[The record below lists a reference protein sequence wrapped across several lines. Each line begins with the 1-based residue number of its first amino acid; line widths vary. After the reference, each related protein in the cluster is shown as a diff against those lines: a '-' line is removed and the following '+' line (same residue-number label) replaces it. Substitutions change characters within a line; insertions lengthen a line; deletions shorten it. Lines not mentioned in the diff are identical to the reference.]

1 MDSTRPDTPL
11 QDERGLGSFSPVS
24 NPWGDFGL
32 TQSGTEQVLARLN
45 NLEVMMREQHL
56 ATREHLSKGLRE
68 CLCIEKSMH
77 EKTCRNLQ
85 LAIDGIAAIKQRH
98 QADPALM
105 SGILGLVNS
114 ALLYLQT
121 TSPATAP
128 AIGAVLIGDNSP
140 STSQQQ
146 QQPQQN

>member
-1 MDSTRPDTPL
+1 M
-11 QDERGLGSFSPVS
+11 
-24 NPWGDFGL
+24 GDFGL

-45 NLEVMMREQHL
+45 NLEVMVREQHL
-56 ATREHLSKGLRE
+56 ATREHLSKWLRE

-77 EKTCRNLQ
+77 EKTCRSLQ

-114 ALLYLQT
+114 GFLYLQT

-128 AIGAVLIGDNSP
+128 AIGAVSIGAVSMGGDNTP